1 MKYKKYMIR
10 RDEYGNYIV
19 YYKPKW
25 WPWYIQCYG
34 SNVSNDIGAAERIA
48 DNHAAGEPKGF
59 VKYYE
64 PKGEE

>member
-1 MKYKKYMIR
+1 MKSKKYMIR
-10 RDEYGNYIV
+10 QDEYGNYTA
-19 YYKPKW
+19 YYKPKY

-34 SNVSNDIGAAERIA
+34 FNVSNDIGAAERIA
-48 DNHAAGEPKGF
+48 WKHAAGLPSGF

>member
-1 MKYKKYMIR
+1 MSNKKYVIR
-10 RDEYGNYIV
+10 RGEYGNYIV
-19 YYKPKW
+19 YYKPKY

-34 SNVSNDIGAAERIA
+34 LNQSKTEGMAEQVA
-48 DNHAAGEPKGF
+48 ENHALGLPGGF